1 MPMQK
6 STKHGIATFF
16 KIINI
21 VTFAIV
27 SLIWKL
33 KLDNISV
40 EQQYFLQAF
49 AATVTLFVIIILF
62 PVNGKGSR
70 FKRTKAK
77 FKVHSLKS
85 YFLRA
90 TVSAIAT
97 PALMQALKLTGA
109 NEVMTITQLSPVFT
123 TILAVIFLKEKIR
136 INCIIALFLGLC
148 GVIVM
153 IYGGGFKGPLEISPN
168 YVSGIL
174 LAVIAAIS
182 WSVYNIICKKQTDV
196 NDDHFTQAFYCFAIA
211 TVMVTPFAYAKWKTI
226 SFDETMW
233 ALGSGVIGVLSV
245 VALFL
250 SYKFSSVIRMSP
262 HSYLRIIVSA
272 VTMYILKDIIP
283 STQVMLAIL
292 FILIGNFCV
301 VFESTFY
308 NWIQLCKKPEQAPQ
322 VSS

>member
-1 MPMQK
+1 MPMQE

-49 AATVTLFVIIILF
+49 AASVTLFVIMILF
-62 PVNGKGSR
+62 PVSGNSSR
-70 FKRTKAK
+70 FERTKAK

-90 TVSAIAT
+90 IVNAIGV
-97 PALMQALKLTGA
+97 PAMMQALKLTGA

-123 TILAVIFLKEKIR
+123 AILAVILLKEKIR
-136 INCIIALFLGLC
+136 MNWIIALFLGLC

-182 WSVYNIICKKQTDV
+182 FSVYNIICKKQHQIILLKLH
-196 NDDHFTQAFYCFAIA
+196 HFLIQA
-211 TVMVTPFAYAKWKTI
+211 
-226 SFDETMW
+226 
-233 ALGSGVIGVLSV
+233 
-245 VALFL
+245 
-250 SYKFSSVIRMSP
+250 
-262 HSYLRIIVSA
+262 
-272 VTMYILKDIIP
+272 
-283 STQVMLAIL
+283 
-292 FILIGNFCV
+292 LI
-301 VFESTFY
+301 
-308 NWIQLCKKPEQAPQ
+308 Q
-322 VSS
+322 